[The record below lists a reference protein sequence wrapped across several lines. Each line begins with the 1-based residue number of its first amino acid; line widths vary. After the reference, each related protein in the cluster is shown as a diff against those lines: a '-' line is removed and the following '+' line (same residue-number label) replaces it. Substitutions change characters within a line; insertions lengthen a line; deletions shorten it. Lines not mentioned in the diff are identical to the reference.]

1 MITIEEKALEYAKQK
16 EGSIVVKLISSS
28 GGCCEMSVKGLCI
41 EVIKDFK
48 PSKYFDCYEYEG
60 IKIFIEKE
68 LKLEEDI
75 LIYRKL
81 KLPVIGTVLGSKGIS
96 IRYI

>member
-16 EGSIVVKLISSS
+16 EGSIVVKTISTS
-28 GGCCEMSVKGLCI
+28 GGWCEMPIKSLWI
-41 EVIKDFK
+41 EVLKDFK
-48 PSKYFDCYEYEG
+48 PTKNFDSYEYEG
-60 IKIFIEKE
+60 IKVFIEKG

-81 KLPVIGTVLGSKGIS
+81 KLPFVGTVLGSKGIS
-96 IRYI
+96 VKYI